1 MEKYITQLVEDI
13 RKAHRQLTKEE
24 TEKAETFE
32 QHIEEVERF
41 IAGEE
46 DLIQHS
52 FGYHCSLNKE
62 QFPPSSRLTFEQ
74 MNTVCDTFEKLLFT
88 WNIHADFP
96 DELPV
101 EMAYETL
108 VSVLDRKFIIPTSG
122 FIGLEFCDYAPE
134 ECRFKE
140 HCTCKALF
148 GEMEEEDRKTET
160 KVQHL
165 LESLEIALK
174 RMVFGKSFSSLHQLS
189 LKDPKPIGE
198 LQVIAEWL
206 NIPID
211 DFPSQHKLSVPQL
224 EAICDA
230 LLAFWDSEEEMHIWL
245 AAVTPSTRYRTLMD
259 FLQTKVWCTNKGKI
273 ILPPVDP
280 EVLKNFKSPL
290 DNLNLGDDLDFS
302 EDDFEDD
309 LPF

>member
-1 MEKYITQLVEDI
+1 MEKYIKQLVEDI
-13 RKAHRQLTKEE
+13 HNAHRHLTKEE

-74 MNTVCDTFEKLLFT
+74 MNTVCDAFEKLLFT
-88 WNIHADFP
+88 WNIRTDFP
-96 DELPV
+96 DKLPI

-122 FIGLEFCDYAPE
+122 FIGLEFCDYLPE

-140 HCTCKALF
+140 HCTCKELF
-148 GEMEEEDRKTET
+148 AEMEEEERKTE
-160 KVQHL
+160 VQVQQL
-165 LESLEIALK
+165 LKLLDIALK
-174 RMVFGKSFSSLHQLS
+174 KMVFGTSFSSLHRLS
-189 LKDPKPIGE
+189 LEDPKPIGK

-211 DFPSQHKLSVPQL
+211 DFPSQYKLSTPQL
-224 EAICDA
+224 EAICG
-230 LLAFWDSEEEMHIWL
+230 H
-245 AAVTPSTRYRTLMD
+245 PS
-259 FLQTKVWCTNKGKI
+259 KVGQ
-273 ILPPVDP
+273 
-280 EVLKNFKSPL
+280 ESKNEIS
-290 DNLNLGDDLDFS
+290 
-302 EDDFEDD
+302 
-309 LPF
+309 

>member
-1 MEKYITQLVEDI
+1 MEKYIKQLVEDI

-46 DLIQHS
+46 DLIQKT
-52 FGYHCSLNKE
+52 FGYHCNLSKE
-62 QFPPSSRLTFEQ
+62 QFPPPKRLTFEQ
-74 MNTVCDTFEKLLFT
+74 MNKICEALDNLLFT
-88 WNIHADFP
+88 WNIRADFP

-108 VSVLDRKFIIPTSG
+108 VSVLDRKFITPTSG
-122 FIGLEFCDYAPE
+122 FIGLEFCDYLPE

-140 HCTCKALF
+140 YCTCKELF
-148 GEMEEEDRKTET
+148 AEMDEEEQKTEMQ
-160 KVQHL
+160 VQQL
-165 LESLEIALK
+165 LSSLEHTLK
-174 RMVFGKSFSSLHQLS
+174 KMKYGTSFSSLQRLA
-189 LKDPKPIGE
+189 LEDPKPIGE

-211 DFPSQHKLSVPQL
+211 DFPPQHKLSTPQL
-224 EAICDA
+224 EVLCDA

-245 AAVTPSTRYRTLMD
+245 ATVNPSTRYRALVE
-259 FLQTKVWCTNKGKI
+259 FLKTKVWCTNKGKI

-280 EVLKNFKSPL
+280 EALKNFKSSL
-290 DNLNLGDDLDFS
+290 DNLNLGDTLDFS

>member
-1 MEKYITQLVEDI
+1 MEKYIKQLVEDI
-13 RKAHRQLTKEE
+13 RNAHRQLKKEE

-32 QHIEEVERF
+32 QYIEEVERF

-46 DLIQHS
+46 DLIQQP
-52 FGYHCSLNKE
+52 FGYHCNLKKE
-62 QFPPSSRLTFEQ
+62 QFPPPSRLTFEQ
-74 MNTVCDTFEKLLFT
+74 MNRICEALDNLLFT
-88 WNIHADFP
+88 WNTRADFP

-108 VSVLDRKFIIPTSG
+108 VSVLDRKFIAPTSG
-122 FIGLEFCDYAPE
+122 FIGLEFCDYLPE
-134 ECRFKE
+134 RCRFKE
-140 HCTCKALF
+140 YCTCKELF
-148 GEMEEEDRKTET
+148 AEMDEAERKTEIQ
-160 KVQHL
+160 VQQL
-165 LESLEIALK
+165 LDLLDNTLK
-174 RMVFGKSFSSLHQLS
+174 KMKYGSSFSSIHRLS
-189 LKDPKPIGE
+189 LEDPKPIGE

-211 DFPSQHKLSVPQL
+211 DFPPQHRLSDHQL
-224 EAICDA
+224 EVLCDA
-230 LLAFWDSEEEMHIWL
+230 LLAFWDSEDEMHVWL
-245 AAVTPSTRYRTLMD
+245 AAVNPSTRYRALIE
-259 FLQTKVWCTNKGKI
+259 FFKTKVWCTNKGKI

-290 DNLNLGDDLDFS
+290 DNLNLRDTLDFS

>member
-1 MEKYITQLVEDI
+1 MEKYVKQLVEDI
-13 RKAHRQLTKEE
+13 RNAHRQLTKAE

-32 QHIEEVERF
+32 QHIAEVERY

-46 DLIQHS
+46 DLLQQT
-52 FGYHCSLNKE
+52 FGYQCGLNKE
-62 QFPPSSRLTFEQ
+62 QFPPPNRLTFEQ
-74 MNTVCDTFEKLLFT
+74 MNTVCDAFEKLLFS
-88 WNIHADFP
+88 WNTHADFP
-96 DELPV
+96 DELPI

-108 VSVLDRKFIIPTSG
+108 VSVLDRKFMTPTSG
-122 FIGLEFCDYAPE
+122 FTGLEFCDYLPA

-148 GEMEEEDRKTET
+148 AEMDEEERKTE
-160 KVQHL
+160 KQVQQL
-165 LESLEIALK
+165 LKLLAVALEKIPS
-174 RMVFGKSFSSLHQLS
+174 GTSFSSLHRLS
-189 LKDPKPIGE
+189 LEDPKPIGE

-211 DFPSQHKLSVPQL
+211 DFPPQHKLSAPQL
-224 EAICDA
+224 EALCDA
-230 LLAFWDSEEEMHIWL
+230 LLAFWHSEDEMHIWL
-245 AAVTPSTRYRTLMD
+245 AAVNPSTRYRALIE
-259 FLQTKVWCTNKGKI
+259 FLKTKVWCTNKGTI

-290 DNLNLGDDLDFS
+290 DNLNLRDTLDFS